1 MWLFYTLFGN
11 FIGSFFSIFNKK
23 FDKQNNLN
31 NFFFMILIQY
41 TFCIIICLILY
52 PGFIE
57 KISVINLLKVL
68 PVFITGKIGF
78 ICYVMAVE
86 NADVSKILPI
96 TKLNVLIPIIGG
108 VILFNEKLSFLQ
120 VILGI
125 IIIVLGYLLSRKVAD
140 SKKSNIKG
148 LIFALLF
155 TFFNGITQLLKK
167 YFIVDFD
174 NSFFFQ
180 FNISIVALII
190 LIVFFIFNSKISIKT
205 LKNTK
210 QKKYLTFAALSDIIC
225 VLLVNYAMLDGDI
238 SIITILSASSIII
251 SLILSRIILKEKIT
265 LSQYI
270 MIILLVIAVL
280 ILSLIS

>member
-41 TFCIIICLILY
+41 IFCIIVCLILY

-155 TFFNGITQLLKK
+155 TFFNGVTQLLKK

>member
-41 TFCIIICLILY
+41 IFCIIVCLILY

-155 TFFNGITQLLKK
+155 TFFIGVTQLLKK

>member
-205 LKNTK
+205 LKKTK

>member
-41 TFCIIICLILY
+41 IFCIIVCLILY

-108 VILFNEKLSFLQ
+108 VIL
-120 VILGI
+120 GI

-155 TFFNGITQLLKK
+155 TFFNGVTQLLKK

-280 ILSLIS
+280 ILSFIS

>member
-96 TKLNVLIPIIGG
+96 TKLNVLIPIIG
-108 VILFNEKLSFLQ
+108 
-120 VILGI
+120 
-125 IIIVLGYLLSRKVAD
+125 
-140 SKKSNIKG
+140 
-148 LIFALLF
+148 
-155 TFFNGITQLLKK
+155 
-167 YFIVDFD
+167 
-174 NSFFFQ
+174 
-180 FNISIVALII
+180 
-190 LIVFFIFNSKISIKT
+190 
-205 LKNTK
+205 
-210 QKKYLTFAALSDIIC
+210 
-225 VLLVNYAMLDGDI
+225 
-238 SIITILSASSIII
+238 
-251 SLILSRIILKEKIT
+251 
-265 LSQYI
+265 
-270 MIILLVIAVL
+270 
-280 ILSLIS
+280 

>member
-23 FDKQNNLN
+23 IDKQNNLN

-205 LKNTK
+205 LKKTK

>member
-190 LIVFFIFNSKISIKT
+190 LIVFFIFNSKISIKI
-205 LKNTK
+205 LKKTK

>member
-41 TFCIIICLILY
+41 IFCIIVCLILY

-155 TFFNGITQLLKK
+155 TFFNGVTQLLKK

-280 ILSLIS
+280 ILSFIS